1 MQEANPIIELRV
13 RLNGR
18 ILMIRGRMAWALDL
32 LIKRGHRGLTTL
44 EYPAPR
50 WSHYVYKLRGQ
61 GFPITTEG
69 EQHGGAFA
77 GTHARYKLAGYVEV
91 IEEKRQHG
99 GRVAA

>member
-1 MQEANPIIELRV
+1 MQESNPIIELRV

-18 ILMIRGRMAWALDL
+18 ILTVKGRMAWALDL
-32 LIKRGHRGLTTL
+32 LIKRSHRGLTTL

-50 WSHYVYKLRGQ
+50 WSHYVYKLRGE
-61 GFPITTEG
+61 GFPIVTED

-77 GTHARYKLAGYVEV
+77 GTHARYKLAGFVEV
-91 IEEKRQHG
+91 LGERRQHG